1 MNKQRSHMSIRQIPH
16 TRLVDDGSLELR
28 YEILNKLGKGSFGT
42 VYRVQNKATAVFYA
56 VKTIPKKLGNKSKSF
71 SLDNEVKL
79 LTEVNHPNLIRL
91 HEVLESPQNLYL
103 IIELCEGGE
112 LGGYVKSNGSLPEQT
127 VKQIMT
133 KLISALHYLH
143 KIDVVHRD
151 LKLENILLKNIPLS
165 KTDEFDIRI
174 TDFGLSSKK
183 SLTSADS
190 LFNDYCGTPLYMAP
204 EILEN
209 KNYSALC
216 DVWAMGIIMFY
227 LICGRHPYV
236 AHDERRLL
244 EIIRATTLRF
254 DTERFRN
261 LSSQGVDFLQGML
274 VYDTVHRRTM
284 GELTVHPWLTGR
296 SDKELNKDIITMM
309 REFHAEDNHRQKTTE
324 IDLTALINATAK
336 HPKLSR
342 EDDNEPVVE
351 RKELN
356 RQTSSRL
363 DSNYGPDQVRLRM
376 NQNATRSN
384 LIDSCRNRTIH
395 NTHSV
400 NMIGLRTGT
409 ARLGR
414 SRSQVDR
421 SVSTKL
427 PVPPRTAL
435 NGSNVI
441 STSRSSVF
449 NDRRTSTSTSSTIT
463 ALMMINNQYSKAS
476 RTSSPFSNRQ
486 HAPRLSFYD
495 KCPNTHV

>member
-42 VYRVQNKATAVFYA
+42 VYRVQNKVTDVFYA

-133 KLISALHYLH
+133 KLINALHYLH

-151 LKLENILLKNIPLS
+151 LKLENILLKTIPLS

-183 SLTSADS
+183 SVTSTDS

-284 GELTVHPWLTGR
+284 GELIVHPWLTGR
-296 SDKELNKDIITMM
+296 SDKEPNKDIITMM
-309 REFHAEDNHRQKTTE
+309 REFHAEDNHRQKSTE
-324 IDLTALINATAK
+324 IDLTTLINATAE
-336 HPKLSR
+336 HPKLLH
-342 EDDNEPVVE
+342 EYENEPDVQ
-351 RKELN
+351 RKVLN
-356 RQTSSRL
+356 RQVSITP
-363 DSNYGPDQVRLRM
+363 DSNLVPDQVELRM
-376 NQNATRSN
+376 NQNSTRSN
-384 LIDSCRNRTIH
+384 LIDSCRNRIIH
-395 NTHSV
+395 NTQSV
-400 NMIGLRTGT
+400 NMIRLRTG
-409 ARLGR
+409 AVRVGR

-427 PVPPRTAL
+427 PVQPRTDL

-441 STSRSSVF
+441 HTSQM

-463 ALMMINNQYSKAS
+463 ALMMINNQYSKGS
-476 RTSSPFSNRQ
+476 RTSSPFSHRK
-486 HAPRLSFYD
+486 HASKLSVYD